1 MAIFVIG
8 RCARTSCIDIGIA
21 GRRQEQGR
29 DMKQGNTKAL
39 MRGARLLTLAA
50 LLGAAGLVSADAG
63 AMRSYRALAMTAGGE
78 RIAAIET
85 VEGEKAAPRVTVRET
100 ASGRIAATYES
111 TACPQCHFDA
121 PVWSP
126 DGDAI
131 ALIGSDAKAGTASVL
146 VLRGGKLATITTVKG
161 VANSVRWSPDGR
173 QLAFLATLG
182 AKKLTG
188 AVEAGARQVGEIGL
202 AQEEDEQRIA
212 LVPTAGGA
220 VRLVS
225 PADTFVYEYDWT
237 PDGKGFVVTSAKG
250 NGDNNWWV
258 ATLGQVD
265 AASGSLRVL
274 AAPKMQMNMPRVS
287 PDGRTVAFIG
297 GLMSD
302 FGSIGGDVFTVPI
315 EGGEPSDVTPGY
327 KGSFNGIAWRGK
339 DLLASVLAGADT
351 GIATIDPARTGA
363 DSVRV
368 LWKAPVSA
376 SGSRDGRF
384 VFSADG
390 KVAAS
395 IHEDYEHGPRIV
407 AGRLP
412 ELSPITHDNEG
423 FEPQVK
429 AQSIAWTNEGF
440 DVQGWLVGPRTVDPA
455 KKYPL
460 IVQVH
465 GGPASSVTPR
475 YVSAGEG
482 GNSLVR
488 EFVRKGYFVFFP
500 NPRGS
505 YGQGLAFSS
514 ANQRDFG
521 GGDWRDILAGVDAAI
536 LHAPLDGQRLG
547 LMGHSYGGYMTM
559 WGVTHSQ
566 RFKAAVASAGVANWI
581 SYYGQNGID
590 QWMVPFFGATMYED
604 PAIYRAASP
613 IESIKSATTPTLVMV
628 GERDVECP
636 PAQSQEFW
644 HGLKAQGVPTALV
657 IYEDE
662 GHAIRKPEH
671 ARDQRLRTLAWFDK
685 YLK

>member
-1 MAIFVIG
+1 M
-8 RCARTSCIDIGIA
+8 
-21 GRRQEQGR
+21 
-29 DMKQGNTKAL
+29 MKQAS
-39 MRGARLLTLAA
+39 MRTRLRSGTLLVLLAA
-50 LLGAAGLVSADAG
+50 TGLAAADSG
-63 AMRSYRALAMTAGGE
+63 AMRSYRGLAMTAGGE

-85 VEGEKAAPRVTVRET
+85 VDGDKAAPRVTVRET
-100 ASGRIAATYES
+100 AGGAIVAAYES
-111 TACPQCHFDA
+111 VDCGGCRFDA
-121 PVWSP
+121 PAWSP
-126 DGDAI
+126 DGTSL
-131 ALIGSDAKAGTASVL
+131 ALIGTDAKAGSAKLL
-146 VLRGGKLATITTVKG
+146 VLRGGKLVTVASVKG
-161 VANSVRWSPDGR
+161 VANTVRWSPDGR
-173 QLAFLATLG
+173 RLAFLATVN

-188 AVEAGARQVGEIGL
+188 AVEAGARQVGEVGL

-212 LVPTAGGA
+212 LVPADAPAGGGE

-225 PADTFVYEYDWT
+225 PGDTFVYEYDWT

-250 NGDNNWWV
+250 NGDNNWWI
-258 ATLGQVD
+258 ATLGHVD
-265 AASGSLRVL
+265 VASGRLRML
-274 AAPKMQMNMPRVS
+274 AAPKMQMNMPHVS

-302 FGSIGGDVFTVPI
+302 FGSVGGDVFTVPL
-315 EGGEPSDVTPGY
+315 EGGEPVDVTPGF
-327 KGSFNGIAWRGK
+327 KGSFNGIGWRGQA
-339 DLLASVLAGADT
+339 LLASVQAGAET
-351 GIATIDPARTGA
+351 GIASIDPAAR
-363 DSVRV
+363 SVRL

-376 SGSRDGRF
+376 SAARDGRF

-395 IHEDYEHGPRIV
+395 VHEDYEHGPRIV
-407 AGRLP
+407 AGPLAAP
-412 ELSPITHDNEG
+412 APITRDNEG
-423 FEPQVK
+423 FAPQVQ
-429 AQSIAWTNEGF
+429 ARSIAWTNEGF
-440 DVQGWLVGPRTVDPA
+440 DVQGWLVGPRTVEPG
-455 KKYPL
+455 KKYPM

-465 GGPASSVTPR
+465 GGPAAAITPR
-475 YVSAGEG
+475 YVASGES

-488 EFVRKGYFVFFP
+488 ALVDKGYFVFFP

-514 ANQRDFG
+514 ANKRDFG
-521 GGDWRDILAGVDAAI
+521 GGDWRDILAGVDAVVKQ
-536 LHAPLDGQRLG
+536 APVDGARLG

-559 WGVTHSQ
+559 WGVTHSR
-566 RFKAAVASAGVANWI
+566 RFKAAVASAGIANWI

-590 QWMVPFFGATMYED
+590 QWMVPFFGATMYDD

-644 HGLKAQGVPTALV
+644 HGLKAHGVPTALV

-662 GHAIRKPEH
+662 GHAIRKPAH
-671 ARDQRLRTLAWFDK
+671 VQDQRVRTLGWFDR